1 MAPPIVLKLWTS
13 VVLIAYLYLILS
25 TRALDAVRDYDSI
38 RWKHYGA
45 IFTALLCPDLRWG
58 AGLAAVPALGI
69 GMQMYR

>member
-13 VVLIAYLYLILS
+13 VVLIAYLYLILG
-25 TRALDAVRDYDSI
+25 TRGLDAVNDYDGI
-38 RWKHYGA
+38 RWRYFSAG
-45 IFTALLCPDLRWG
+45 FVALMCPDMRWG